1 MSPSEIT
8 ERSIQSGFLKTEG
21 ATPDATM
28 AAQLYLDIKNN
39 LRSPFKKA
47 GKGKFTLKVNEES
60 AASSELIVAK
70 QNNIVRKELRK
81 LLHAMDPYKFELLMG
96 ELLQQLGYENV
107 IVTRQSGDKGID
119 VVADLTLKGITD
131 VKTIVQVKRYK
142 ESNKISGDTV
152 TQLRGSAQVD
162 QRGLII
168 TLSDFTKG
176 AKEEARAPNKMPVSL
191 VNGEKLLDLML
202 ENEVAVTKESLPLY
216 SIDSDW
222 LDSFNNDNLLQK
234 PSDKRRGIWP
244 LPGGAESQVDCL
256 INVLDA
262 VQSGANT
269 KNKLTKWFLNNISNV
284 NSEASANSYSTVPRS
299 FGLTDIVNDKIVL
312 TEAGIQFLDSRSL
325 NFLYNTIND
334 NVFAIEEIVEFIESS
349 ETSLSTPQVLD
360 FINETMN
367 ADWKSNYQTQV
378 RLNWLL
384 CMGKLQK
391 IDSKFAPIK
400 S

>member
-1 MSPSEIT
+1 MKSTFKEAAKKILSASDEPMFPSEIT

-39 LRSPFKKA
+39 LRSPFKKV

-107 IVTRQSGDKGID
+107 IVTKQSGDKGID

-142 ESNKISGDTV
+142 ESDKISGDTV

-176 AKEEARAPNKMPVSL
+176 AKEEARAPNKMPVLL
-191 VNGEKLLDLML
+191 VNSEKLLDLML
-202 ENEVAVTKESLPLY
+202 ENEVAVTKESIPLY

-244 LPGGAESQVDCL
+244 LPGGAESQV
-256 INVLDA
+256 
-262 VQSGANT
+262 
-269 KNKLTKWFLNNISNV
+269 
-284 NSEASANSYSTVPRS
+284 
-299 FGLTDIVNDKIVL
+299 
-312 TEAGIQFLDSRSL
+312 
-325 NFLYNTIND
+325 
-334 NVFAIEEIVEFIESS
+334 VF
-349 ETSLSTPQVLD
+349 
-360 FINETMN
+360 
-367 ADWKSNYQTQV
+367 K
-378 RLNWLL
+378 
-384 CMGKLQK
+384 
-391 IDSKFAPIK
+391 
-400 S
+400 